1 MSEFK
6 KIPIILDG
14 DPGHDDAIAWVLA
27 RASRKLE
34 ILAVTSCCGNQTIEK
49 TTYNALRV
57 CTLIGLHAPVGKGC
71 PHPLLNDVM
80 NAPSVHGESGLD
92 GPALPEPAFEPSAF
106 SAPELMAK
114 VLRESPEPVTIVA
127 TGPQTN
133 VAALLLAHPE
143 LKSKIARISLMG
155 GGIAT
160 GNWTPAAEFNILVD
174 PEAAKIVFTSGVPI
188 TMAGLDVTE
197 KALILPEDFE
207 RVRALCNPVSDIV
220 AQWLEFFYKFHRS
233 IGYAGA
239 PMHDPCAVMALIHP
253 EIFTIRPMYV
263 QIETAGEY
271 CRGTTVGDLL
281 GFSGHAPNADV
292 LMGVDR
298 DRFADLLVEAIKFYG
313 RDMTNKQI
321 PVWIDC
327 DTGTDDSVAIMLAHA
342 LPELSV
348 IGLSAVAGNSPLYN
362 TFPNTRRVVHL
373 LGADYPVYPGAERPL
388 MREPH
393 VAGKFHG
400 ENGLGDVELPLPDTA
415 PESTFAWDAL
425 YATAKRMP
433 GELRLVATGPLT
445 NVAIALTKY
454 PELKQL
460 LHSIALMGGAAV
472 GGNVT
477 PAAEFNIYD
486 DPDAA
491 QIVFK
496 SGVPLVM
503 CGLDV
508 TMQAEL
514 RPADWDEMAAY
525 GNRCGK
531 LVRELFACAWS
542 AVQTVGLTGV
552 AQHDSCPIMY
562 LAHPELFEGQM
573 AGVFVETQAEITL
586 GKTVT
591 DLQSDK
597 KFGKKNALVLLKLD
611 REAFMQIL
619 KDCIRTLP

>member
-1 MSEFK
+1 
-6 KIPIILDG
+6 
-14 DPGHDDAIAWVLA
+14 
-27 RASRKLE
+27 
-34 ILAVTSCCGNQTIEK
+34 
-49 TTYNALRV
+49 
-57 CTLIGLHAPVGKGC
+57 
-71 PHPLLNDVM
+71 
-80 NAPSVHGESGLD
+80 
-92 GPALPEPAFEPSAF
+92 
-106 SAPELMAK
+106 
-114 VLRESPEPVTIVA
+114 
-127 TGPQTN
+127 
-133 VAALLLAHPE
+133 
-143 LKSKIARISLMG
+143 
-155 GGIAT
+155 
-160 GNWTPAAEFNILVD
+160 
-174 PEAAKIVFTSGVPI
+174 
-188 TMAGLDVTE
+188 
-197 KALILPEDFE
+197 
-207 RVRALCNPVSDIV
+207 
-220 AQWLEFFYKFHRS
+220 
-233 IGYAGA
+233 
-239 PMHDPCAVMALIHP
+239 
-253 EIFTIRPMYV
+253 
-263 QIETAGEY
+263 
-271 CRGTTVGDLL
+271 
-281 GFSGHAPNADV
+281 
-292 LMGVDR
+292 
-298 DRFADLLVEAIKFYG
+298 
-313 RDMTNKQI
+313 MTNKQI

-400 ENGLGDVELPLPDTA
+400 ENGLGDVELPRPDTA

-508 TMQAEL
+508 TNQAILTPDYLATLPELNRTGKMLHALFSHYRSGSMQSGL
-514 RPADWDEMAAY
+514 RMHDLCAIAW
-525 GNRCGK
+525 
-531 LVRELFACAWS
+531 LVR
-542 AVQTVGLTGV
+542 
-552 AQHDSCPIMY
+552 
-562 LAHPELFEGQM
+562 PELFTLKPCFV
-573 AGVFVETQAEITL
+573 AVETQGEFTSGTTVVDIDGCL
-586 GKTVT
+586 GKPANVQVAL
-591 DLQSDK
+591 DLDVKGFQQWVAEVL
-597 KFGKKNALVLLKLD
+597 ALAL
-611 REAFMQIL
+611 
-619 KDCIRTLP
+619 

>member
-1 MSEFK
+1 
-6 KIPIILDG
+6 
-14 DPGHDDAIAWVLA
+14 
-27 RASRKLE
+27 
-34 ILAVTSCCGNQTIEK
+34 
-49 TTYNALRV
+49 
-57 CTLIGLHAPVGKGC
+57 
-71 PHPLLNDVM
+71 
-80 NAPSVHGESGLD
+80 
-92 GPALPEPAFEPSAF
+92 
-106 SAPELMAK
+106 
-114 VLRESPEPVTIVA
+114 
-127 TGPQTN
+127 
-133 VAALLLAHPE
+133 
-143 LKSKIARISLMG
+143 
-155 GGIAT
+155 
-160 GNWTPAAEFNILVD
+160 
-174 PEAAKIVFTSGVPI
+174 
-188 TMAGLDVTE
+188 
-197 KALILPEDFE
+197 
-207 RVRALCNPVSDIV
+207 
-220 AQWLEFFYKFHRS
+220 
-233 IGYAGA
+233 
-239 PMHDPCAVMALIHP
+239 
-253 EIFTIRPMYV
+253 
-263 QIETAGEY
+263 
-271 CRGTTVGDLL
+271 
-281 GFSGHAPNADV
+281 
-292 LMGVDR
+292 
-298 DRFADLLVEAIKFYG
+298 
-313 RDMTNKQI
+313 
-321 PVWIDC
+321 
-327 DTGTDDSVAIMLAHA
+327 
-342 LPELSV
+342 
-348 IGLSAVAGNSPLYN
+348 
-362 TFPNTRRVVHL
+362 
-373 LGADYPVYPGAERPL
+373 
-388 MREPH
+388 MR
-393 VAGKFHG
+393 
-400 ENGLGDVELPLPDTA
+400 
-415 PESTFAWDAL
+415 
-425 YATAKRMP
+425 
-433 GELRLVATGPLT
+433 
-445 NVAIALTKY
+445 AIALTKY